1 MTIRTLSALAALA
14 AFSAAA
20 SAQTLDSSA
29 ADGAA
34 LVSHAR
40 EARHGYDAKQGG
52 FAADGA
58 PQQYARTI
66 VCAHPPKES
75 GLGSLSFFTGLA
87 PKAKRIKGDDTASA
101 LDDYRRAYLDGGKF
115 HYDAWS
121 CDTQD
126 YYFTFDAES
135 LLKAT
140 AGEKSRSIKGRGR
153 IETRGQVDW
162 EGELDCVANW

>member
-1 MTIRTLSALAALA
+1 MTIKTLAALLA
-14 AFSAAA
+14 VLGFSAAA
-20 SAQTLDSSA
+20 SAQTLEG

-40 EARHGYDAKQGG
+40 ESRHGYDKSAG
-52 FAADGA
+52 FSAQGA
-58 PQQYARTI
+58 PAQYARTI
-66 VCAHPPKES
+66 VCAHPPKDS
-75 GLGSLSFFTGLA
+75 GLSALSFFTGLD
-87 PKAKRIKGDDTASA
+87 PKAKRTRGDDTASA

-126 YYFTFDAES
+126 YWFTFDAES

-140 AGEKSRSIKGRGR
+140 AGEKSRSISGHAR

-162 EGELDCVANW
+162 EGDLDCVANW